1 MNIENLHPNPGL
13 RTSLRSRPG
22 TLFSYCYEEGKT
34 ATLPFL
40 PTQWY
45 HFYYY
50 SFLILCLFMGS
61 RSFAQSN
68 TYDSSAW
75 IPNGRVN
82 DMVSNG
88 NTVYLAGDFTYIGPA
103 ENVGRASTFD
113 AVTGQPIPNFPKF
126 DNSILAIAPDGS
138 GGWYIGGGFRTVA
151 GQTRNRLARINSD
164 GSLHSWNPDVD
175 GSVKTIAVSGNKVYV
190 GGSFSTVNGGTV
202 TRKNV
207 AAFDANTG
215 LATPWDPDAGDPS
228 WGDIR
233 SITVVDSLVFL
244 GGYFNGINTAR
255 GNILRNGFA
264 AVDTSTGVA
273 SSWNPRMGTGY
284 SYLSTMTTDGSTLY
298 VGGQFTSMGDSAR
311 KNLASF
317 NLSTL
322 ELTPWNPNTSGTIN
336 TMLVSGSKVYLGGDF
351 NTLNGSVPIK
361 KIGSVDKTTGIVSAW
376 NPIFDGAVRSMAMMG
391 GTLYAGGAFKNVNNI
406 SSNRLVALDTITGNR
421 TSCDLQVNNEDVS
434 AVAASGGIICAGGN
448 SFTSAG
454 GKGRNRAAAINV
466 STGEL
471 TPWNPNINSQVS
483 TMALARG
490 SIYLGGNFDKAN
502 GNIARKGIVEVDTV
516 TGMLTSWDPQANLTR
531 ISGIVVRGDTVY
543 VGGSFS
549 GLING
554 SVTRNNLAAFDAITG
569 IVTSWDPNSSEDIRK
584 LAAYKDTLYMYFNGS
599 PGFLNGTTP
608 RNYLGAVDF
617 NTGLATGFAP
627 APDGWGLSGLKVF
640 GDKLYVGGDFNNIMG
655 TARTSVAAIDLNTG
669 NLSNWDPAPTYYG
682 SANDISAIKA
692 VGDVIYLG
700 GTISEINGSVSRT
713 KIAAVDTV
721 LGTVL
726 PWAPSGGSNI
736 EVIEVIGNKIF
747 VGGNNSNSN
756 ERQKYLH
763 VYSCTS
769 PTSGGTIST
778 DQSGYG
784 PFYPSGFTSVSGASG
799 HSGALEYKWQ
809 ASTTS
814 SSAGFSDIAGAIYEA
829 YQPDTLTQTT
839 WFKRLARTC
848 GNTWTAAIE
857 SNVIEVTVT
866 YCTNPTSGG
875 TIASAQSGLSPFDP
889 APFTNSTAASG
900 HSGTL
905 EYKWQFSTTSDSTG
919 FADIASS
926 DSNVYDA
933 GSLTQTTWYKRV
945 ARVGCK
951 SDWTGA
957 AASNV
962 LKVTV
967 TIPKTWTGGN
977 GNWNVAAN
985 WSDGAVPVNSDHLLI
1000 NTGNP
1005 KLNVDYTVGGS
1016 LTLSGTG
1023 SLTVEAGK
1031 TLLVDG
1037 VADFGSKS
1045 VTFISDATGTA
1056 QLGKVTGTLNGA
1068 DNVTVERFIPATG
1081 RKWRLLTA
1089 PLDNVS
1095 INAAWQNGQSWN
1107 GVSSLTGGTTG
1118 TLITG
1123 QQQGNAAAAN
1133 SRGFDFWSSVSNSST
1148 SLMTYTQQAGEG
1160 TWTQLANTTSANA
1173 FNNNKAYIIFIRGPR
1188 SSAYSSGTSF
1198 AATTLR
1204 PTGTLRHGTIN
1215 VPVDGTK
1222 GYTLVGNPYAS
1233 QIDFDSIYRNSGN
1246 SSVIKRQLW
1255 LWDAA
1260 GGSFG
1265 NYHAVVYSVDK
1276 YVEVPRKFHASG
1288 QATPL
1293 TAIQSGYGFFVL
1305 PLTSSGGV
1313 MQIRESNK
1321 LLSQPVTPNILL
1333 SEDKTPRLF
1342 VNLMKS
1348 GADGKIILADGV
1360 MVSYGPRYRFETTD
1374 AEDAIKLD
1382 NLYENMAVQNGG
1394 VSLIADARPLS
1405 EMQKEINLKLWN
1417 LTPGVYRFDSKF
1429 YGTDIGVD
1437 VNAYL
1442 EDKFSGMR
1450 QPLSMKGDL
1459 SSVEFNI
1466 SNDSASK
1473 AADRFRIV
1481 FSRSAFN
1488 GSLTP
1493 ESDIVGK
1500 QISVYP
1506 NPVTGRIVNIKLQ
1519 QVQAG
1524 KYQLQL
1530 LSSDGKI
1537 VADKRIEHDGG
1548 AGTYQLNL
1556 NGSLPQGN
1564 YILRCSV
1571 GDQSISQEKLIIQ

>member
-1 MNIENLHPNPGL
+1 
-13 RTSLRSRPG
+13 
-22 TLFSYCYEEGKT
+22 
-34 ATLPFL
+34 
-40 PTQWY
+40 
-45 HFYYY
+45 
-50 SFLILCLFMGS
+50 
-61 RSFAQSN
+61 
-68 TYDSSAW
+68 
-75 IPNGRVN
+75 
-82 DMVSNG
+82 
-88 NTVYLAGDFTYIGPA
+88 
-103 ENVGRASTFD
+103 
-113 AVTGQPIPNFPKF
+113 
-126 DNSILAIAPDGS
+126 
-138 GGWYIGGGFRTVA
+138 
-151 GQTRNRLARINSD
+151 
-164 GSLHSWNPDVD
+164 
-175 GSVKTIAVSGNKVYV
+175 
-190 GGSFSTVNGGTV
+190 
-202 TRKNV
+202 
-207 AAFDANTG
+207 
-215 LATPWDPDAGDPS
+215 
-228 WGDIR
+228 
-233 SITVVDSLVFL
+233 
-244 GGYFNGINTAR
+244 
-255 GNILRNGFA
+255 
-264 AVDTSTGVA
+264 
-273 SSWNPRMGTGY
+273 
-284 SYLSTMTTDGSTLY
+284 
-298 VGGQFTSMGDSAR
+298 
-311 KNLASF
+311 
-317 NLSTL
+317 
-322 ELTPWNPNTSGTIN
+322 
-336 TMLVSGSKVYLGGDF
+336 
-351 NTLNGSVPIK
+351 
-361 KIGSVDKTTGIVSAW
+361 
-376 NPIFDGAVRSMAMMG
+376 MMG
-391 GTLYAGGAFKNVNNI
+391 GTLYAGGSFKDVNDI

-421 TSCDLQVNNEDVS
+421 TSCDLQVNNDVS
-434 AVAASGGIICAGGN
+434 VVAASGGIICAGGN
-448 SFTSAG
+448 NFTSAG
-454 GKGRNRAAAINV
+454 GKGRNSAAAINA
-466 STGEL
+466 STGQV
-471 TPWNPNINSQVS
+471 TPWNPNLNTTVYVM
-483 TMALARG
+483 TAARG
-490 SIYLGGNFDKAN
+490 TIYLGGSFNKAN
-502 GNIARKGIVEVDTV
+502 GNVARKSIVAVDTV
-516 TGMLTSWDPQANLTR
+516 TGTLTSWDPKVNGGTVR
-531 ISGIVVRGDTVY
+531 GIVVRGDTVY
-543 VGGSFS
+543 VAGSWVS
-549 GLING
+549 GLVNE
-554 SVTRNNLAAFDAITG
+554 SVTRNKVAAFDASTG
-569 IVTSWDPNSSEDIRK
+569 VVTSWDPNLSKDLSSM
-584 LAAYKDTLYMYFNGS
+584 AAYRDTIYMGQSSSSSLFNGS
-599 PGFLNGTTP
+599 TL
-608 RNYLGAVDF
+608 RNYLGAVDA
-617 NTGLATGFAP
+617 NTGLVTGFNP
-627 APDGWGLSGLKVF
+627 QPNNSVSYLKVF
-640 GDKLYVGGDFNNIMG
+640 GDRLYVGATFSNIMG
-655 TARTSVAAIDLNTG
+655 TARKSVAAIDLKTG
-669 NLSNWDPAPTYYG
+669 NLSNWNPAPIWNLYG
-682 SANDISAIKA
+682 IDNSLAITA
-692 VGDVIYLG
+692 INVVGGVVYLG
-700 GTISEINGSVSRT
+700 GWFNQINGSITRESL
-713 KIAAVDTV
+713 AAVDTIT
-721 LGTVL
+721 GTVL
-726 PWAPSGGSNI
+726 PWAPATGAPGI
-736 EVIEVIGNKIF
+736 EGIEVIGNKIF
-747 VGGNNSNSN
+747 VAGDMGGGSV
-756 ERQKYLH
+756 RQKYLQI
-763 VYSCTS
+763 YSCTS
-769 PTSGGTIST
+769 PISGGTIST
-778 DQSGYG
+778 DQSGSA

-875 TIASAQSGLSPFDP
+875 TIATAQSGLSPFDP

-905 EYKWQFSTTSDSTG
+905 EYKWQFSTSTDSTG
-919 FADIASS
+919 FSDIASS
-926 DSNVYDA
+926 NSNVYDA

-967 TIPKTWTGGN
+967 SIPKTWTGGN

-985 WSDGAVPVNSDHLLI
+985 WNDGVVPVNSDHLLI

-1045 VTFISDATGTA
+1045 VIFKSDATGTA

-1068 DNVTVERFIPATG
+1068 NNVTVERFIPATG

-1095 INAAWQNGQSWN
+1095 INAGWQNGETWN
-1107 GVSSLTGGTTG
+1107 GTTSLVGGTTG

-1133 SRGFDFWSSVSNSST
+1133 SRGFDFWSSIGNSST
-1148 SLMTYTQQAGEG
+1148 SLMSYTQQPGQG
-1160 TWTQLANTTSANA
+1160 TWAQLANTTSANA
-1173 FNNNKAYIIFIRGPR
+1173 FNNNRAYIIFIRGPR
-1188 SSAYSSGTSF
+1188 SSAYSSGSSN
-1198 AATTLR
+1198 ASTTLR
-1204 PTGTLRHGTIN
+1204 PTGTLRQGNIN

-1233 QIDFDSIYRNSGN
+1233 QIDFDSIYHNSGN
-1246 SSVIKRQLW
+1246 SSVIKRQVW
-1255 LWDAA
+1255 MWDATS
-1260 GGSFG
+1260 GSFG
-1265 NYHAVVYSVDK
+1265 NYLAVVYSVDK
-1276 YVEVPRKFHASG
+1276 YVEVPRKFHTSG
-1288 QATPL
+1288 QASPL
-1293 TAIQSGYGFFVL
+1293 TAIQSGHGFFVL
-1305 PLTSSGGV
+1305 PLNSSGGTL
-1313 MQIRESNK
+1313 QIRESNK
-1321 LLSQPVTPNILL
+1321 RLSQPASPNILL
-1333 SEDKTPRLF
+1333 SEDNTPRLF

-1374 AEDAIKLD
+1374 AEDASKLD
-1382 NLYENMAVQNGG
+1382 NLYENMAVQNGD

-1405 EMQKEINLKLWN
+1405 DMQKEINLKLWN

-1481 FSRSAFN
+1481 FSKSAFN

>member
-1 MNIENLHPNPGL
+1 MENLHPKPGL

-75 IPNGRVN
+75 IPNGMVK

-202 TRKNV
+202 TRKNA

-554 SVTRNNLAAFDAITG
+554 SVARNNLAAFDAITG

-655 TARTSVAAIDLNTG
+655 TARKSVAAIDLNTG

-814 SSAGFSDIAGAIYEA
+814 SSAGFSDIAGAIYVA

-967 TIPKTWTGGN
+967 SIPKTWTGGN

-985 WSDGAVPVNSDHLLI
+985 WNDGTVPVNSDHLLI

-1031 TLLVDG
+1031 TLTVSG
-1037 VADFGSKS
+1037 TADFAGKS
-1045 VTFISDATGTA
+1045 VTFKSDATGTA
-1056 QLGKVTGTLNGA
+1056 QLGNLTGTLTGA
-1068 DNVTVERFIPATG
+1068 SNVTVERFIPATG
-1081 RKWRLLTA
+1081 RRWRLLTA
-1089 PLDNVS
+1089 PLTGLTVND
-1095 INAAWQNGQSWN
+1095 AWQKGQTWN
-1107 GVSSLTGGTTG
+1107 GTAALTSDGTG
-1118 TLITG
+1118 TVITG
-1123 QQQGNAAAAN
+1123 QQQGSAAN
-1133 SRGFDFWSSVSNSST
+1133 ANAKGFDFWSAVSNSST
-1148 SLMTYTQQAGEG
+1148 SIMYYVPSTTSGSWAA
-1160 TWTQLANTTSANA
+1160 LANTKAANA
-1173 FNNNKAYIIFIRGPR
+1173 FNNGQAHLLFVRGPR
-1188 SSAYSSGTSF
+1188 GSGFTTGTAN

-1204 PTGTLRHGTIN
+1204 PTGTLRQGEIN
-1215 VPVDGTK
+1215 VTVDGTK
-1222 GYTLVGNPYAS
+1222 GHTMVGNPYAS
-1233 QIDFDSIYRNSGN
+1233 QIDFNSVYLNSGN
-1246 SSVIKRQLW
+1246 SSVIKRQFW
-1255 LWDAA
+1255 AWDATS
-1260 GGSFG
+1260 GTSG
-1265 NYHAVVYSVDK
+1265 NWLAVVYSVDK
-1276 YVEVPRKFHASG
+1276 YVEVPRKFHTAG
-1288 QATPL
+1288 QASPL
-1293 TAIQSGYGFFVL
+1293 TAIQSGHGFTVQ
-1305 PLTSSGGV
+1305 PVGASGGS
-1313 MQIRESNK
+1313 MKIRESNK
-1321 LLSQPVTPNILL
+1321 VAAAAASPNILL
-1333 SEDKTPRLF
+1333 GGMPTTRLF
-1342 VNLMKS
+1342 VNLTRTE
-1348 GADGKIILADGV
+1348 GTGGQTLLDGV
-1360 MVSYGPRYRFETTD
+1360 MVAYDKGYRTEVTD
-1374 AEDAIKLD
+1374 AEDALKM
-1382 NLYENMAVQNGG
+1382 ENMDENLG
-1394 VSLIADARPLS
+1394 VTAAGATLTADARPVS
-1405 EMQKEINLKLWN
+1405 ELGKPIELRLWN
-1417 LTPGVYRFDSKF
+1417 LSEGAYRFEVKTEEMESGGRK
-1429 YGTDIGVD
+1429 
-1437 VNAYL
+1437 AWL
-1442 EDKFSGMR
+1442 EDRVRGTR
-1450 QPLSMKGDL
+1450 TPLPVNGEVG
-1459 SSVEFNI
+1459 SVEFTVGA
-1466 SNDSASK
+1466 DAASRSEN
-1473 AADRFRIV
+1473 RFRIV
-1481 FSRSAFN
+1481 FEQASVNASIMQELGDASGRT
-1488 GSLTP
+1488 L
-1493 ESDIVGK
+1493 
-1500 QISVYP
+1500 SVYP
-1506 NPVTGRIVNIKLQ
+1506 NPVTGRTLTVRLR
-1519 QVQAG
+1519 QVPKG
-1524 KYQLQL
+1524 TYSLQL
-1530 LSSDGKI
+1530 LGGDGRL
-1537 VADKRIEHDGG
+1537 VTDRRIDHDGG
-1548 AGTYQLNL
+1548 SGTYRMEL
-1556 NGSLPQGN
+1556 NGALPKGSYQ
-1564 YILRCSV
+1564 LRCV
-1571 GDQSISQEKLIIQ
+1571 NGERSIGSEKLLFQ

>member
-1 MNIENLHPNPGL
+1 MSMEKLHPNPGL

-22 TLFSYCYEEGKT
+22 TLYSCCYEEGKT

-75 IPNGRVN
+75 IPNGKIN
-82 DMVSNG
+82 AMASYG
-88 NTVYLAGDFTYIGPA
+88 NTVYLAGEFTYIGPA
-103 ENVGRASTFD
+103 QNAIRATTFD
-113 AVTGQPIPNFPKF
+113 AVTGQPIPNFPAF
-126 DNSILAIAPDGS
+126 DRKVRSIVPDGS
-138 GGWYIGGGFRTVA
+138 GGWFIGGEFTTVA
-151 GQTRNRLARINSD
+151 GQTRNRIARINSD
-164 GSLHSWNPDVD
+164 GSLNPWNPDV
-175 GSVKTIAVSGNKVYV
+175 GGQVNTIAVSGNKVYV
-190 GGSFSTVNGGTV
+190 GGYFSTVNGGAV
-202 TRKNV
+202 TRNKV

-215 LATPWDPDAGDPS
+215 LATPWDPDL
-228 WGDIR
+228 DINGEINA
-233 SITVVDSLVFL
+233 ITVADSLVFL
-244 GGYFNGINTAR
+244 GGYFNSINTAR
-255 GNILRNGFA
+255 GTISRKGLA

-273 SSWNPRMGTGY
+273 SSWDPRMGSGY
-284 SYLSTMTTDGSTLY
+284 FLVNTMTTDGSTLY
-298 VGGQFTSMGDSAR
+298 VGGSFASIGDSAR

-322 ELTPWNPNTSGTIN
+322 ELTPWNPNPSSSIK
-336 TMLVSGSKVYLGGDF
+336 TMLVSGSKVYLGGGF
-351 NTLNGSVPIK
+351 NELNGSVPRK
-361 KIGSVDKTTGIVSAW
+361 NIGSVDKTTGIVSAW
-376 NPIFDGAVRSMAMMG
+376 NPIFINNNVKTIALMG
-391 GTLYAGGAFKNVNNI
+391 GTLYAGGDFKDVNNI
-406 SSNRLVALDTITGNR
+406 SSNRLVALDTISGNR
-421 TSCDLQVNNEDVS
+421 TSCDLQVDSDVD
-434 AVAASGGIICAGGN
+434 AVAASGGIICAGGT
-448 SFTSAG
+448 FTSAG
-454 GKGRNRAAAINV
+454 GKGRNSAAAINM
-466 STGEL
+466 STGEV
-471 TPWNPNINSQVS
+471 TPWNPNLS
-483 TMALARG
+483 TIVYTMTAARG
-490 SIYLGGNFDKAN
+490 SIYLGGSFNKAN
-502 GNIARKGIVEVDTV
+502 GNITRKSIVEVDTV
-516 TGMLTSWDPQANLTR
+516 TGTLTSWDPKVNGGIVR
-531 ISGIVVRGDTVY
+531 GIVVRGDTVY
-543 VGGSFS
+543 IGGWFGSN
-549 GLING
+549 LVND
-554 SVTRNNLAAFDAITG
+554 SVTRNKVAAFDATTG
-569 IVTSWDPNSSEDIRK
+569 VVTSWDPNLSQDLSSM
-584 LAAYKDTLYMYFNGS
+584 AAYRDTMYMGTGSSSTLFNGS
-599 PGFLNGTTP
+599 TS
-608 RNYLGAVDF
+608 RNYLGAVDA
-617 NTGLATGFAP
+617 NMALATGFDP
-627 APDGWGLSGLKVF
+627 KPDGGVQRMKVF
-640 GDKLYVGGDFNNIMG
+640 GDRLYVGGNINNIMG
-655 TARTSVAAIDLNTG
+655 AARKSVAAIELNTG
-669 NLSNWDPAPTYYG
+669 NLSNWDPSPTWYG
-682 SANDISAIKA
+682 NRNAIKA
-692 VGDVIYLG
+692 INPVGGVVYLG
-700 GTISEINGSVSRT
+700 GSFNQINGSATRASL
-713 KIAAVDTV
+713 AAVDTV

-726 PWAPSGGSNI
+726 PWTPETGGNSI
-736 EVIEVIGNKIF
+736 EGIEVIGNKIV
-747 VGGNNSNSN
+747 VGGNMSASAL
-756 ERQKYLH
+756 RQKYLQI
-763 VYSCTS
+763 YSCTS

-778 DQSGYG
+778 DQSGYA
-784 PFYPSGFTSVSGASG
+784 PFYPAGFTSVSGASG

-875 TIASAQSGLSPFDP
+875 TIATAQSGLSPFDP

-919 FADIASS
+919 FSDIASS

-967 TIPKTWTGGN
+967 IIPKTWTGGN

-985 WSDGAVPVNSDHLLI
+985 WSDGAVPVNADHLLI

-1045 VTFISDATGTA
+1045 VIFKSDATGTA

-1068 DNVTVERFIPATG
+1068 NNVTVERFIPATG

-1095 INAAWQNGQSWN
+1095 INAGWQNGETWN
-1107 GVSSLTGGTTG
+1107 GTSSLVGGTTG

-1123 QQQGNAAAAN
+1123 QQQGNAATAN
-1133 SRGFDFWSSVSNSST
+1133 SRGFDFWSAVSNSST
-1148 SLMTYTQQAGEG
+1148 SLMTYIQQAGEG
-1160 TWTQLANTTSANA
+1160 TWSQLPNTTSANA

-1188 SSAYSSGTSF
+1188 SSAYSSGSSF
-1198 AATTLR
+1198 TATTLR
-1204 PTGTLRHGTIN
+1204 PTGTLRQGTIN
-1215 VPVDGTK
+1215 VPVDGSK

-1265 NYHAVVYSVDK
+1265 NYHAVLYSGDK
-1276 YVEVPRKFHASG
+1276 YIEVPRKFHASG

-1321 LLSQPVTPNILL
+1321 LLNQPVTPNILL
-1333 SEDKTPRLF
+1333 NEDKTPRLF

-1348 GADGKIILADGV
+1348 GTDGNYILTDGV

-1382 NLYENMAVQNGG
+1382 NLYENMAVQNSG

-1405 EMQKEINLKLWN
+1405 DMQKEINLKLWN
-1417 LTPGVYRFDSKF
+1417 LTPGSYRFDSKF

-1459 SSVEFNI
+1459 STVEFNI

-1481 FSRSAFN
+1481 FSRSAIN

-1493 ESDIVGK
+1493 DGDIAGN
-1500 QISVYP
+1500 QLSVYP

-1530 LSSDGKI
+1530 VSTDGKI

-1556 NGSLPQGN
+1556 NGSLPHGN

-1571 GDQSISQEKLIIQ
+1571 GDQMISQEKLIIQ